1 MSDRTMSPGSQWPQP
16 YASGCLLL
24 ALALTACGGGG
35 GGGGGSASAS
45 AGPVVSTALS
55 ATTVP
60 KSLKQIGAFAPV
72 IKLRASQLLSDPSRF
87 KNPKLTYVTVW
98 YEDASGNR
106 QQLLFMRLAALQA
119 LEASGGVSLTLPAHV
134 KRLFFQ
140 VYDDGGAATALS
152 GEFKP

>member
-1 MSDRTMSPGSQWPQP
+1 MRDQTVRMVARRRAQVHAG
-16 YASGCLLL
+16 GGLLL
-24 ALALTACGGGG
+24 ALALTGCGGGG
-35 GGGGGSASAS
+35 GGAASAS

-60 KSLKQIGAFAPV
+60 KSLKQISAFAPV
-72 IKLRASQLLSDPSRF
+72 FKLRASQLLSDPSRF
-87 KNPKLTYVTVW
+87 KNPQLSYVTVW

-134 KRLFFQ
+134 KRLFFEI
-140 VYDDGGAATALS
+140 YDSGGAATALT
-152 GEFKP
+152 GELKP